1 MRDGCKF
8 GFIASYFVNDCRKR
22 FENEQLYASAI
33 EKGFSSNFA
42 ILPANVS
49 EILRDKS
56 GELKSVMITSR
67 RWFDR
72 RQWQRG
78 GQETIPAP
86 SVTHTSLS
94 ANAWQYIDPVNVP
107 SCI

>member
-1 MRDGCKF
+1 M
-8 GFIASYFVNDCRKR
+8 
-22 FENEQLYASAI
+22 I

-56 GELKSVMITSR
+56 GELKPVMITSR
-67 RWFDR
+67 GWFVR

-86 SVTHTSLS
+86 SVPHPSLS
-94 ANAWQYIDPVNVP
+94 ANA
-107 SCI
+107 